1 MNKEG
6 TCGQKDI
13 VSTLKQELDDEKNRH
28 LRTLADFDNYRKRVE
43 RDIQSS
49 STRGKK
55 DLIKDLLAV
64 LDNLERALAQITEE
78 RYRQG
83 LEMVYQQF
91 LGLLRQ
97 HGLETVE
104 SLGKPFDPCEH
115 EGIGYLEN
123 AGFPQGYVAEELAR
137 GYRFGREL
145 LRPARVRVSKGSVKT
160 L

>member
-43 RDIQSS
+43 RDIESS

-91 LGLLRQ
+91 LSLLRQ

-104 SLGKPFDPCEH
+104 SLGKPFDPM
-115 EGIGYLEN
+115 
-123 AGFPQGYVAEELAR
+123 
-137 GYRFGREL
+137 
-145 LRPARVRVSKGSVKT
+145 
-160 L
+160 